1 MKILIKGAGD
11 LATGIA
17 VRLYQCG
24 HRIVMTEIEKPLTVR
39 RMVAFSRAVY
49 ELEAIVEGISGRLV
63 QTLEEE
69 EQVTMDGK
77 IAVIVDP
84 QAEIRKTYRPDVM
97 IDAILAKKNLGTRI
111 TDASFVIGVGPGFT
125 AGEDCHCVI
134 ETKRGHTLGSV
145 IWKGSAI
152 PNTGVPGNVG
162 GYTIERLIR
171 ASAPGEMAAIVS
183 IGDLV
188 QEGQVVAYT
197 GGKPVYAKMTGI
209 VRGMLQNDVIVEENM
224 KIGDIDAR
232 CERFHCFTV
241 SDKARS
247 IGGAA
252 LEAVTQFERIYGKY
266 AVIVLA
272 AGTGR
277 RYGSNKLLAN
287 IQGRPLYEHMIEKL
301 DGLKAFPRFLVTGY
315 KEIQETAKAAGIFV
329 TDNQEPELGIAHSL
343 KLGLEACLKT
353 NPQIR
358 GVLFSVCDQPNLKLT
373 TMLALVRTAMHNP
386 GKIVC
391 SAHEGIPGNP
401 VLWDRKFFGE
411 LLELE
416 GDRGGKRILECHR
429 DQSVMVETDAEEL
442 KDIDRK
448 QDLTD

>member
-1 MKILIKGAGD
+1 M
-11 LATGIA
+11 
-17 VRLYQCG
+17 
-24 HRIVMTEIEKPLTVR
+24 
-39 RMVAFSRAVY
+39 
-49 ELEAIVEGISGRLV
+49 EGICGKHV
-63 QTLEEE
+63 YTLEEA
-69 EQVTMDGK
+69 EQAVSDGQ
-77 IAVIVDP
+77 IAVLVDP
-84 QAEIRKTYRPDVM
+84 QAEIRKSYQPDVM
-97 IDAILAKKNLGTRI
+97 IDAILAKKNLGTRMS
-111 TDASFVIGVGPGFT
+111 DAPFVVGVGPGFT
-125 AGEDCHCVI
+125 AGNDCHCVI

-162 GYTIERLIR
+162 GYTVERLIR
-171 ASAPGEMAAIVS
+171 ASAKGEMEAIVH

-197 GGKPVYAKMTGI
+197 GGKPVYAKMSGI
-209 VRGMLQNDVIVEENM
+209 VRGMLQDNVIVEENL

-252 LEAVTQFERIYGKY
+252 LEAVTQFERIYQKF
-266 AVIVLA
+266 AVVVLA
-272 AGTGR
+272 AGAGK

-301 DGLKAFPRFLVTGY
+301 NALRAFPAYLVTGY
-315 KEIQETAKAAGIFV
+315 EEIKTKAESAGV
-329 TDNQEPELGIAHSL
+329 SAVDNQQPELGISHSL
-343 KLGLEACLKT
+343 KLGLQACLKQHT
-353 NPQIR
+353 EIQ
-358 GVLFSVCDQPNLKLT
+358 GVLFSVCDQPNLTLS
-373 TMLALVRTAMHNP
+373 TMLTLMRTAMLHP
-386 GKIVC
+386 GRIVC
-391 SAHEGIPGNP
+391 SAHEGKPGNP

-416 GDRGGKRILECHR
+416 GDTGGRQILERRREQCIL
-429 DQSVMVETDAEEL
+429 VEADAEEL

-448 QDLTD
+448 QDLAD